1 MPYLN
6 TLSAAAVSRAAAE
19 KTHQEYT
26 LYPGLVEAKTVEM
39 LLSDAQAATAWSNI
53 FNDNKKRS
61 VAAASPLG
69 RNVAKAIHQFLTETA
84 CILDSFQHAKVL
96 MQHKSKTASFLR
108 SEAGCAEQPPHRD
121 FIDWKCTVEQR
132 QKPVGCILFL
142 QRATQTNGSR
152 IKFHIVIDGKKCE
165 RIVHGNEGDLL
176 VFSGADC

>member
-1 MPYLN
+1 MKSESSLIVTMPYLN
-6 TLSAAAVSRAAAE
+6 TLSAAALSRAAAE
-19 KTHQEYT
+19 KTHQGYT
-26 LYPGLVEAKTVEM
+26 LYPGLVEAATVKK
-39 LLSDAQAATAWSNI
+39 LLSHAQAATAWSNI

-121 FIDWKCTVEQR
+121 AR
-132 QKPVGCILFL
+132 P
-142 QRATQTNGSR
+142 RAHLVPPPRARFADLPAGEIANAMIRT
-152 IKFHIVIDGKKCE
+152 
-165 RIVHGNEGDLL
+165 GNNDPKISLM
-176 VFSGADC
+176 

>member
-1 MPYLN
+1 MTHILGTNPLLVGIPHIRLPRRLYIYIYIKKKKC
-6 TLSAAAVSRAAAE
+6 TTHTHSAAALSRAAAE
-19 KTHQEYT
+19 KTHQGYT

-96 MQHKSKTASFLR
+96 MQHNSNTASFLR
-108 SEAGCAEQPPHRD
+108 SEAGCAEQPPHR
-121 FIDWKCTVEQR
+121 V
-132 QKPVGCILFL
+132 
-142 QRATQTNGSR
+142 
-152 IKFHIVIDGKKCE
+152 
-165 RIVHGNEGDLL
+165 
-176 VFSGADC
+176 